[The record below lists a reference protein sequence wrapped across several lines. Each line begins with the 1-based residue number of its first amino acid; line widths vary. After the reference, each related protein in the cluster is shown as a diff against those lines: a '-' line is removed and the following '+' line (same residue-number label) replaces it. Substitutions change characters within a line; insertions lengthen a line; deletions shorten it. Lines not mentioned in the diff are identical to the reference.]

1 MTDSTD
7 PSGSENPL
15 RIELTVLDAKLFRE
29 AAEWPEGVRSRLLYC
44 TKYEDAI
51 APPWPSD
58 GKKGLSVWVGPLSA
72 FKDPKAG
79 LLWELEKRRQRSTI
93 VVLTS
98 QKGRAFLRSY
108 RQMGT
113 LLSDT
118 TLAPFSFVRRRGQE
132 WDSLDFF
139 SPGDSPFMDGAKPR
153 LKRLKQAAWEY
164 LVDTLAM
171 VNPDIKR
178 QYFETLNIE
187 REVLLKAT
195 TEALGRRQL
204 SPLIGIAGECLN
216 KESLFGLL
224 EEPLLAGVIN
234 DLKGQAAPPPSE
246 FLLLAKRR
254 TGEELLLL
262 GDGTTKLEVG
272 QILQGAVN
280 KKGAA
285 NEFAVG
291 QVLQE
296 LSPNDN
302 SGAERMYRVKVDW
315 RYSPDREISSVWKLK
330 SVPSAGSNPVHG
342 KVASTM
348 D

>member
-1 MTDSTD
+1 MTETID
-7 PSGSENPL
+7 PQISEDHL

-29 AAEWPEGVRSRLLYC
+29 AAEWPQGVRSRLLFC

-58 GKKGLSVWVGPLSA
+58 GKQGLSVWVGPLAA
-72 FKDPKAG
+72 FKDPKVR
-79 LLWELEKRRQRSTI
+79 LLWELEKRRKRSTI

-108 RQMGT
+108 REMGT

-118 TLAPFSFVRRRGQE
+118 TLAPFSFVRRRGRE

-139 SPGDSPFMDGAKPR
+139 SPGDSPFMEGAKPR

-171 VNPDIKR
+171 VDPEIKKE
-178 QYFETLNIE
+178 YFETLNIE
-187 REVLLKAT
+187 RNVLLQAT
-195 TEALGRRQL
+195 TEALRRRQL
-204 SPLIGIAGECLN
+204 SPLVGIAGECLN
-216 KESLFGLL
+216 KECLFGLL
-224 EEPLLAGVIN
+224 EEPLLAGVI
-234 DLKGQAAPPPSE
+234 DALKGQPAPPPSE
-246 FLLLAKRR
+246 FLLLAKRSM
-254 TGEELLLL
+254 GEELLLF
-262 GDGTTKLEVG
+262 GDGSAKLEVG

-280 KKGAA
+280 RTGTA
-285 NEFAVG
+285 NEFAVS
-291 QVLQE
+291 QILQE
-296 LSPNDN
+296 LS
-302 SGAERMYRVKVDW
+302 SSEVAGSERMYRVKVDW

-330 SVPSAGSNPVHG
+330 SVRPAGSDPTHG